1 VSSYL
6 IKRAVADAD
15 TSKMTA
21 CCSSSRV
28 GLIAAAIVAT
38 SALTACGS
46 AADLEFRMYD
56 TTHQAPVEI
65 HTADLIRNSVRVAR
79 IPGNPP
85 AIYFKL
91 TRQGESNFR
100 SLTRVLAKRGA
111 RLHAIQHMAIEVN
124 GKVYARAGV
133 DWKLYPQ
140 GLNPDTGFEVG
151 LRDLATAR
159 GLANELR
166 GG

>member
-1 VSSYL
+1 VSY
-6 IKRAVADAD
+6 AD
-15 TSKMTA
+15 TSSMTA
-21 CCSSSRV
+21 CRSSSRV
-28 GLIAAAIVAT
+28 GPIVAAT
-38 SALTACGS
+38 LALYGLTACGS
-46 AADLEFRMYD
+46 AADPEFRMYD

-65 HTADLIRNSVRVAR
+65 HTADLVRNSVRVAR

-91 TRQGESNFR
+91 TRRGESKFR
-100 SLTRVLAKRGA
+100 SLTRVLATRGA
-111 RLHAIQHMAIEVN
+111 RLHAVQDMAIEVN

-133 DWKLYPQ
+133 DWKHYPQ

-151 LRDLATAR
+151 LPDLATAR
-159 GLANELR
+159 GLVLELR